1 MTDKIVVLSSCSSSE
16 EAERLA
22 RTLLE
27 AKLAACVSVLT
38 QNRSFYWWKDK
49 IEDVSECLLVIK
61 TKREYFEQVR
71 LKLESAHSYSLP
83 EVLAIPVIEGSPA
96 YLAWMDAEL
105 PGSPDA

>member
-1 MTDKIVVLSSCSSSE
+1 MTDKIVVLSSCGSAQ

-22 RTLLE
+22 RVLLE

-49 IEDVSECLLVIK
+49 IEQTDECLLVIK
-61 TKREYFEQVR
+61 TKRDLFAKVR
-71 LKLESAHSYSLP
+71 SSLESAHSYSVP
-83 EVLAIPVIEGSPA
+83 EVLALPVIDGAPG

-105 PGSPDA
+105 G